1 MHLNIFRKRIYFLA
15 FLATNFFL
23 ISSCIAMPMRIEKQP
38 WFLSAKDYV
47 EGYELPHKSG
57 ATDGEKDLLSM
68 AQIERARKNYLIS
81 RQPTAQEILVV
92 LNSNDDSK
100 TKIALGAMV
109 LRPLPEYE
117 VIKKIISFWD
127 HPSRVHRDFAS
138 RSLVKID
145 RNEIKDFQDLGNMI
159 FEYAKKTSDL
169 WVLSNA
175 IMSLGKFNN
184 PKHLPFIVKY
194 LKKHDNLLLHHSSFW
209 ALKEMDDKYFQQV
222 RRQLQ
227 REGDLKT
234 LKIIDETEDEWKKVF
249 GNDTPSNFF
258 K

>member
-1 MHLNIFRKRIYFLA
+1 MHLNVFRKRIDFFAVLA
-15 FLATNFFL
+15 SNFFF
-23 ISSCIAMPMRIEKQP
+23 ITSCIAMPMRIEKQA

-47 EGYELPHKSG
+47 EGYELPHKFG
-57 ATDGEKDLLSM
+57 QTDGEKDLLSM

-81 RQPTAQEILVV
+81 RQPTGEEILAV
-92 LNSNDDSK
+92 LNSSDDLK

-127 HPSRVHRDFAS
+127 HPSRLHRDFAS

-145 RNEIKDFQDLGNMI
+145 RSEIRDFQDLGDMI

-184 PKHLPFIVKY
+184 PKYLPFIIKY
-194 LKKHDNLLLHHSSFW
+194 LKKHDNPLLHHSSFW

-234 LKIIDETEDEWKKVF
+234 LKIIEETEHEWRKVF